1 MKIRRLEIGASV
13 LIEGSGLLRVS
24 AAREPYGMR
33 ESVFGVFIRHASW
46 LELRR
51 MGERRNLG
59 NCNHIQRPEGYRPRH
74 RWASRR
80 SRRQRGRLSLI
91 SRKPSHGGFIGVDI
105 FFVISGLPDHLDPG
119 RADRAWRHCLRRF
132 LRPSRAPH
140 FPRPGGRTHGV
151 RRDWRDSA
159 RSARNTRA
167 LGLHIV
173 AGAGFLSNLLLWSES
188 GYFDDAA
195 EFKPLL
201 HLWSL
206 AIEEQF
212 YIL

>member
-1 MKIRRLEIGASV
+1 
-13 LIEGSGLLRVS
+13 
-24 AAREPYGMR
+24 
-33 ESVFGVFIRHASW
+33 
-46 LELRR
+46 
-51 MGERRNLG
+51 MGEREISG
-59 NCNHIQRPEGYRPRH
+59 IAIYSAPGGYRPDIDGLRAVAVGSVVAYH
-74 RWASRR
+74 YFPKTA
-80 SRRQRGRLSLI
+80 
-91 SRKPSHGGFIGVDI
+91 HGGFIGVDI
-105 FFVISGLPDHLDPG
+105 FFVISGFLITSILAEQIAHGGIAFGDFYARRVRRIFPDLAVVLTACVAIGAILLDP
-119 RADRAWRHCLRRF
+119 AEY
-132 LRPSRAPH
+132 
-140 FPRPGGRTHGV
+140 
-151 RRDWRDSA
+151 
-159 RSARNTRA
+159 RA